1 MNEENLNAPCVIR
14 QSEGRRCGGVSG
26 REQLGRPPGSS
37 AGATNDK
44 YPGGR
49 APGHVVPAR
58 HGQLVGLLPR
68 PGSEGVAGGPRHAA
82 PAPCSSCATRGPAR
96 LETSVHHE
104 KRCKACMSNCN
115 NANLNIEHSSCQ
127 L

>member
-14 QSEGRRCGGVSG
+14 QSEEWSSGGVSG
-26 REQLGRPPGSS
+26 RKQLGRPPGSS
-37 AGATNDK
+37 AGATNDE
-44 YPGGR
+44 YSSGG

-68 PGSEGVAGGPRHAA
+68 PGSEGVAGGPRHTA

-96 LETSVHHE
+96 LQTSVHHE
-104 KRCKACMSNCN
+104 KRCKACMSN
-115 NANLNIEHSSCQ
+115 
-127 L
+127 